1 LPFDE
6 AILDRWLIHGP
17 PKRCAE
23 RAGLVRRQDDMAQ
36 VGQGRIADRE
46 Q

>member
-6 AILDRWLIHGP
+6 ATLDRWLIHGP
-17 PKRCAE
+17 PERCPE
-23 RAGLVRRQDDMAQ
+23 CVDLVRRQDDMAQ